1 MDMDEQLHDSMT
13 VCSHG
18 SIGNQVQKS
27 MDETQGE
34 GNRRAMCLEGKQRE
48 EVSTS
53 CQEVMATK
61 TEVEEE
67 GTVSEVVDVS
77 NDLCLV
83 TEELPFGVEVC
94 AYDGVGMGHEEEEE
108 EILTA
113 SSLAKVE
120 EEGRG
125 WRTGEDEEGER
136 AKKETEM
143 EREGEDMEAEGRGD
157 GASGTGITWRKRR
170 RRGRGV
176 RKTKSSHE
184 GGEEE
189 CVRATAS
196 DGVSAADDSQTALS
210 SYSTASS
217 PQLRSTPDMTHTAGM
232 EESSQTDD
240 YSQELSQS
248 TYTCTT
254 SESEDLVSSSDGREG
269 QCGRTGTGRGGRGGA
284 MLSGLKRGRESSAEG
299 GGKEVKRRRGKAGK
313 GVQLT
318 RQIVTRVSD
327 SVELCKIWVCL
338 CMCMRPCVYEVM
350 CV

>member
-1 MDMDEQLHDSMT
+1 MGMDEQLHDSMT

-18 SIGNQVQKS
+18 STGIQVQKS

-34 GNRRAMCLEGKQRE
+34 GNRRAMCVEGKQRE

-67 GTVSEVVDVS
+67 GTVSEVVDAS

-94 AYDGVGMGHEEEEE
+94 AYDGMGMGHEEEEE

-136 AKKETEM
+136 DKKEMEM
-143 EREGEDMEAEGRGD
+143 EREGEDMEVEGKGD
-157 GASGTGITWRKRR
+157 GTSGMGVTWRKRR

-176 RKTKSSHE
+176 RKAKSSHE
-184 GGEEE
+184 GGEE
-189 CVRATAS
+189 CVRATAN

-210 SYSTASS
+210 SHSTASS
-217 PQLRSTPDMTHTAGM
+217 PQLRSTPDMTHTVGM

-269 QCGRTGTGRGGRGGA
+269 QRGCTGTGRGGRGGA
-284 MLSGLKRGRESSAEG
+284 VLCGLKRGRESCAEG

-327 SVELCKIWVCL
+327 SVELCEIWG
-338 CMCMRPCVYEVM
+338 CVYT